1 MFGSGRWALEES
13 GSAAGEV
20 VVERAHSA
28 GGLSAVREVE
38 RRGSAPPHLC
48 CEPGGFAAAELAA
61 PAGVTVDAAL
71 GVSASEALLASV
83 ASLLVTNAAPASDEA
98 VYVHADLASGGTT
111 SATISPAPATA
122 AFTSALSA
130 GYVQAGNPLA
140 ICEPRRR
147 PRTDARR
154 ATIHGVATSA
164 CQRREM
170 RARCTSSC
178 GVTLHLLLWCFI

>member
-1 MFGSGRWALEES
+1 MGAGGKRLGGR
-13 GSAAGEV
+13 GGGRGAGTQ
-20 VVERAHSA
+20 RRGAQRSA
-28 GGLSAVREVE
+28 GGGAQGVGAAALVLRA
-38 RRGSAPPHLC
+38 RR
-48 CEPGGFAAAELAA
+48 FAAAELAA